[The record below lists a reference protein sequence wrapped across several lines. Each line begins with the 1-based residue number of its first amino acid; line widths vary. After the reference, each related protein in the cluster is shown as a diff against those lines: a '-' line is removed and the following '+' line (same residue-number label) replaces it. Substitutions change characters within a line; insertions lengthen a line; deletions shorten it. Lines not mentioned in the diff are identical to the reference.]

1 MKKIIPLSIIALILL
16 SFSCCKSSK
25 AQTSNFVNST
35 KHFSVANAYYT
46 NWVGGQPG
54 IKGITIKVFIDNTTI
69 TLDSIYFRNKQA
81 ALKQNLIDNNK
92 PFICS
97 ITTSKSPDF
106 ILSDDPKKEYG
117 NKAPNIVNNIP
128 FQLKANEAVVSY
140 NFNNTRFYKKIILKN
155 NK

>member
-25 AQTSNFVNST
+25 AQTNNFVSST
-35 KHFSVANAYYT
+35 KHFSVVNAYYT

-54 IKGITIKVFIDNTTI
+54 IKGLTIKVFIDNPTI
-69 TLDSIYFRNKQA
+69 TLDSIYFRNKQT
-81 ALKQNLIDNNK
+81 ALKQDLIGNNK

-97 ITTSKSPDF
+97 ITTRKSPDL

-117 NKAPNIVNNIP
+117 NQAPNILNNIP

-140 NFNNTRFYKKIILKN
+140 NFNNTKFYKKIILK
-155 NK
+155 KE